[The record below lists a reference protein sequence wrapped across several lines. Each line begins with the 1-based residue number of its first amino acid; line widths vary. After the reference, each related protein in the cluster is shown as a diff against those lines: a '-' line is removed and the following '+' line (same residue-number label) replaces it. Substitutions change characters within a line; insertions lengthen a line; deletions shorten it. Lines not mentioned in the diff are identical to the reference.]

1 MGADQ
6 VVTLFKYKQWIDAET
21 LQAIK
26 RVDTSVYAHKHHLML
41 RLMNH
46 IYVVDMIFTVTQRLI
61 RQRHRLLMNFCQR

>member
-26 RVDTSVYAHKHHLML
+26 RVDPRFMPINTILCSGS
-41 RLMNH
+41 
-46 IYVVDMIFTVTQRLI
+46 
-61 RQRHRLLMNFCQR
+61 

>member
-26 RVDTSVYAHKHHLML
+26 RVDTSVY
-41 RLMNH
+41 RLAP
-46 IYVVDMIFTVTQRLI
+46 
-61 RQRHRLLMNFCQR
+61 